1 MSKPRPIRFDVNT
14 WLVMRGDPVLP
25 KAIIERRKDRRG
37 QDVYFVLSW
46 DLDPGKR
53 VLMGSKPSLEEADTL
68 CCTTYRRADW
78 STDRR
83 TTQEP
88 VTGMTKQPLFI
99 P

>member
-1 MSKPRPIRFDVNT
+1 MSRPKPIRFDVNT

-53 VLMGSKPSLEEADTL
+53 VLMGSKTSLEDADSMVL
-68 CCTTYRRADW
+68 YDVPQ
-78 STDRR
+78 SGFIDG
-83 TTQEP
+83 P
-88 VTGMTKQPLFI
+88 PNQPRNR
-99 P
+99 